1 MKLIEKKKADDIMSK
16 TIFVTTQN
24 YLGNIYELDNVQYLE
39 TEDGDLYEIDAEEV
53 ESDDKQTD
61 TQPASE
67 EV

>member
-16 TIFVTTQN
+16 AIFVTTQN
-24 YLGNIYELDNVQYLE
+24 YLGYIYELDNVLYLV
-39 TEDGDLYEIDAEEV
+39 TVVGDLYEIDAEEV

>member
-16 TIFVTTQN
+16 AIFVTTQN
-24 YLGNIYELDNVQYLE
+24 YLGNIYELNNVQYLE